1 MGIQKH
7 RRSRKA
13 GLTRR
18 AHWRAKA
25 PTLVECPQCHN
36 QMRAHRVCPTCGY
49 YAGRQVQE
57 VEETESK
64 RS

>member
-18 AHWRAKA
+18 AHWKA
-25 PTLVECPQCHN
+25 QIPTLVECPQCHK
-36 QMRAHRVCPTCGY
+36 QMRSHRVCPSCGY
-49 YAGRQVQE
+49 YAGRQVTE
-57 VEETESK
+57 IEEAETTK
-64 RS
+64 R